1 MGKKIKWQCPVFDA
15 RLFLEKNY
23 ICSSNYYECKHR
35 EENQKIQRRKRN
47 FPGRTG
53 RKVAYFSLYLSKNRK
68 WGNQLLVNH
77 IENICTSLDV
87 NMEDILKPE
96 EGYVQVNNNN
106 DSSNSPSDNG
116 IGLIQNQTNHYNTP
130 EKLIVQYE
138 ERIKELKEQLEYWKS
153 KAEGNK

>member
-1 MGKKIKWQCPVFDA
+1 MNASIGKRIRK
-15 RLFLEKNY
+15 Y
-23 ICSSNYYECKHR
+23 R
-35 EENQKIQRRKRN
+35 EEKGISQEELAEKLHISRSTYQRIEN
-47 FPGRTG
+47 GETN
-53 RKVAYFSLYLSKNRK
+53 S
-68 WGNQLLVNH
+68 WVNH

-116 IGLIQNQTNHYNTP
+116 IGLIQNQTNHYNTS